1 MKALFLA
8 GGLGTRLKPITDNL
22 PKPMVPIMGKPLLER
37 NIEKLKRH
45 GVDEILLSTCYKP
58 EIIKNYFG
66 DGSKLGVKISY
77 ITEDEPL
84 GTAGAIRNAAKYIDD
99 TFLVFNADILSDI
112 DISEML
118 RLHMERGARATI
130 AVTRVANPSA
140 YGVIEHD
147 ENGFV
152 TAFREKP
159 KPHETRSNL
168 INAGTYIFEPEILDE
183 IPAGRAVSVERET
196 YPLLLQKGYRIA
208 IYDRCSYWLD
218 LGTPGK
224 YLKAHKDILRGY
236 HHLYGVNFNEKR
248 QYISPTAKISRS
260 AKVIGPVYIGD
271 NVIVGPF
278 AFIGPDTV
286 LGDGSVVGMWAK
298 VIGSVV
304 WNDAQVGFGASLVD
318 SMLMSNCKVDSNSDK
333 YNTVLTEGTSARLR
347 CN

>member
-58 EIIKNYFG
+58 EIIENYFG

-77 ITEDEPL
+77 ITENEPL
-84 GTAGAIRNAAKYIDD
+84 GTAGAIRNAAKYIDS

-112 DISEML
+112 DITEMV
-118 RLHMERGARATI
+118 RLHRERGAQATI

-147 ENGFV
+147 EKGFV
-152 TAFREKP
+152 TAFKEKP

-168 INAGTYIFEPEILDE
+168 INAGTYIFEPEILNE

-196 YPLLLQKGYRIA
+196 YPLLLEKGYRIA

-218 LGTPGK
+218 LGTPEK

-236 HHLYGVNFNEKR
+236 HTLQGLEFDENR
-248 QYISPTAKISRS
+248 QYISPTARISRR

-271 NVIVGPF
+271 NVVVSPF

-286 LGDGSVVGMWAK
+286 LGDGSIVGMGAK

-304 WNDAQVGFGASLVD
+304 WNDAQVGFGASVVD
-318 SMLMSNCKVDSNSDK
+318 SMVMSNCRVDSNSDK
-333 YNTVLTEGTSARLR
+333 YNTVLTEETSCPIAV
-347 CN
+347 

>member
-58 EIIKNYFG
+58 EIIENYFG

-77 ITEDEPL
+77 ITENEPL
-84 GTAGAIRNAAKYIDD
+84 GTAGAIRNAAKYIDS

-112 DISEML
+112 DITEMM
-118 RLHMERGARATI
+118 RLHRERGAQATI

-147 ENGFV
+147 EKGFV
-152 TAFREKP
+152 TAFKEKP

-168 INAGTYIFEPEILDE
+168 INAGTYIFEPEILNE

-196 YPLLLQKGYRIA
+196 YPLLLEKGYRIA

-218 LGTPGK
+218 LGTPEK

-236 HHLYGVNFNEKR
+236 HTLQGLEFDENR
-248 QYISPTAKISRS
+248 QYISPTARISRR

-271 NVIVGPF
+271 NVVVSPF

-286 LGDGSVVGMWAK
+286 LGDGSIVGMGAK

-304 WNDAQVGFGASLVD
+304 WNDAQVGFGASVVD
-318 SMLMSNCKVDSNSDK
+318 SMVMSNCRVDSNSDK
-333 YNTVLTEGTSARLR
+333 YNTVLTEETSCPIAV
-347 CN
+347 